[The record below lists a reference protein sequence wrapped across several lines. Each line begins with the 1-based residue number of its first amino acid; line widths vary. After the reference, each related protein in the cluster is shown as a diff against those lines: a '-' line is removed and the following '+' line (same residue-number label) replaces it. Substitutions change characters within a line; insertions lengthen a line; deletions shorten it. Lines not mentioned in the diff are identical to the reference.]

1 MSKCSGSQLGLHQL
15 PSASNSANFCNNTD
29 INKKLDTQK
38 KIYEQ
43 HLLVKG
49 VKERIYLYIR
59 FAPDVMSGPGPG
71 WNPAVF

>member
-59 FAPDVMSGPGPG
+59 FAPDVMSGPG